1 MRRYE
6 DKAKEMKAILAGES
20 LGVCTAVLLDVLT
33 TIIESVPY
41 KSKVVVITG
50 VAKYLG
56 DLAEHVK
63 EK

>member
-1 MRRYE
+1 MSRYE

-20 LGVCTAVLLDVLT
+20 LSVCIAALLDVLT

-41 KSKVVVITG
+41 KNKVAVITG
-50 VAKYLG
+50 IAKYLG
-56 DLAEHVK
+56 DLAEYVK

>member
-1 MRRYE
+1 MSRYE
-6 DKAKEMKAILAGES
+6 DKAKKIKTILAGES
-20 LGVCTAVLLDVLT
+20 LSVCTAALLDVLT

-41 KSKVVVITG
+41 KSKVVAITG